1 MNKENN
7 FEEKNETKEINLS
20 ELYDGKVNDTLVIDP
35 VTKEETFLEPKK
47 NNFIL
52 IILLVM
58 IVSLGCYY
66 VYNKTNLLASITEL
80 KQNTTTT
87 YQVAITTS
95 TIPTT
100 TNSIVDKKSGR
111 LNCLYENKNDNE
123 TINSNIEINYE
134 ENLVSLTK
142 FKLDVTS
149 NKTDLNTSTTL
160 ENDYQNFYIKNSS
173 LYLDKINYTKN
184 ESSFSLLIDTDYSII
199 KFDDIVFEENKS
211 YLYLKPVK
219 DETYE
224 DIKLKYET
232 IGYICNY
239 VISEGNHEE

>member
-35 VTKEETFLEPKK
+35 VTKEETFLEPKR
-47 NNFIL
+47 NNLFIVVLL
-52 IILLVM
+52 IM

-66 VYNKTNLLASITEL
+66 VYNKTNLLASITEI
-80 KQNTTTT
+80 KQSTTTT
-87 YQVAITTS
+87 LLRPTT
-95 TIPTT
+95 TTIIPTT
-100 TNSIVDKKSGR
+100 TNPVVIKKSGV
-111 LNCLYENKNDNE
+111 LNCLYGNKNDNE
-123 TINSNIEINYE
+123 TINSNVEINYE
-134 ENLVSLTK
+134 EDLVTLTK

-149 NKTDLNTSTTL
+149 NKIDLNTTTIL
-160 ENDYQNFYIKNSS
+160 ENDYENFYIKYSS
-173 LYLDKINYTKN
+173 LFLDKINYVKN
-184 ESSFSLLIDTDYSII
+184 ENNFSLLIDTDYSLIDFNNI
-199 KFDDIVFEENKS
+199 AFDENKS

-232 IGYICNY
+232 AGYACNFLTNEVNY
-239 VISEGNHEE
+239 EE